1 MECTII
7 GGGIHG
13 LSTGV
18 LLQYLGYDTKLLSD
32 SVAYIDGPDIPTV
45 CTDYAAASVY
55 PVQVESGLSEDEL
68 IRQAEATFEPFY
80 ETDGIPVRKHR
91 HYYVYEDEH
100 PEPNPDRMEVQ
111 DATAYDGD
119 IPSRSGHSIRGGY
132 VCKEYFVEMPEYI
145 PQLYDAYLALGGELE
160 RRTVTPDDLEALEGR
175 PIFNCSGYGSKD
187 LFGDESMKAVK
198 GHILQV
204 PYEGEEPLP
213 FSYTYT
219 PTDYTHYAYM
229 YPRKHSVL
237 FGGSYLMG
245 DIENGQWS
253 GESPNQPMTI
263 DNETIPERL
272 YTVNN
277 DIMSQHIEINKD
289 KIRAKHGFRPYRTDG
304 IRIEKD
310 GNVIHNY
317 GHGGSGVSLSW
328 WSVLKTVGHI
338 EDVSG
343 SVLTDLAATIG
354 DITEA

>member
-7 GGGIHG
+7 GGGVQG

-18 LLQYLGYDTKLLSD
+18 LLQYLGHDTTLVSD

-55 PVQVESGLSEDEL
+55 PVQVESEYSEDDL

-80 ETDGIPVRKHR
+80 EADGVPVRKHR
-91 HYYVYEDEH
+91 HYYVYEEEH
-100 PEPNPDRMEVQ
+100 LEPNPARMNVQ

-119 IPSRSGHSIRGGY
+119 IPSRSGHAIRGGY

-145 PQLYDAYLALGGELE
+145 PQLYDAYLALGGEVE
-160 RRTVTPDDLEALEGR
+160 RRTVTPDELDAFRGQTV
-175 PIFNCSGYGSKD
+175 FNCSGYGSRE

-204 PYEGEEPLP
+204 PYDGQEPLP

-229 YPRKHSVL
+229 YPRKDTVL

-245 DIENGQWS
+245 DMHDGEWT
-253 GESPNQPMTI
+253 GESPEQPMTI
-263 DNETIPERL
+263 DGETIPERL
-272 YTVNN
+272 YTVNK
-277 DIMSQHIEINKD
+277 DIMSD
-289 KIRAKHGFRPYRTDG
+289 YVDVDRDAIRAKHGFRPYRTKG
-304 IRIEKD
+304 MRIEKD

-317 GHGGSGVSLSW
+317 GHGGSGVSMSW
-328 WSVLKTVGHI
+328 WSVLRTVGYL
-338 EDVSG
+338 EDVG
-343 SVLTDLAATIG
+343 EDVLPELAATIG
-354 DITEA
+354 ETATA